1 MIISKNVEVNISSRN
16 INHYKRFYNDLKVGM
31 ILLVDVDK
39 ITSGSDV
46 KVDLICDKC
55 NVLFKKKINNLN
67 RDRLNNDNLDT
78 CGYCARLKTIEKKR
92 IDFIK
97 VNSLFLEKNLIPLFS
112 EKDKMSTNNKLEF
125 KCKVH
130 NDIIQ
135 SITYNGLLI
144 SEYPCKYCRTD
155 IISSKNKK
163 KYDEIYKYYIERN
176 LIPLFEN
183 DEKLTTNSKNKFKCK
198 IHENIIQ
205 EISYNSLK
213 STKEGCKICF
223 NKKGENSSNWKGGVT
238 PLVRNMRS
246 KINKWKF
253 DKMKDRGF
261 KCDLT
266 GQNGKLVVHHIENFH
281 KLLEISIKFNNLEI
295 KSNICEYSSEEL
307 ICIEKELLRLHRD
320 LEYSVLISELHDL
333 FHKLYGKKNN
343 NNKQFS
349 EFKKR
354 YYGLELDIYLSDKY
368 KYVTISNHYQL

>member
-31 ILLVDVDK
+31 ILLVNVDK

-46 KVDLICDKC
+46 KVDLTCDKC
-55 NVLFKKKINNLN
+55 GILFKKKINNLN

-155 IISSKNKK
+155 VISSKNKK
-163 KYDEIYKYYIERN
+163 KYDEIYKYFIERN

-223 NKKGENSSNWKGGVT
+223 NKKRESSSNWKGGIT

-253 DKMKDRGF
+253 DKMKECGF

-307 ICIEKELLRLHRD
+307 VCIEKKLLRLHKD
-320 LEYSVLISELHDL
+320 LEYSVLISELHNL

-343 NNKQFS
+343 NIDQFV
-349 EFKKR
+349 EFKRR
-354 YYGLELDIYLSDKY
+354 YYSFELDLYLSDKY
-368 KYVTISNHYQL
+368 KYSIISNHFQL